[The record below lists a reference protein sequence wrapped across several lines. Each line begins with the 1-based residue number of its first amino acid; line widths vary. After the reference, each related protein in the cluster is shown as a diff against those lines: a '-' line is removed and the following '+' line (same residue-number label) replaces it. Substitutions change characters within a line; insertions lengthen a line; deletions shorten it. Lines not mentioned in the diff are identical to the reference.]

1 MPRILRGSDAGTV
14 VDAANKHCISGQM
27 MNLWRKRFGKL
38 EAFDVR
44 RRLKK
49 GGKLD
54 SGSA

>member
-44 RRLKK
+44 RLKK